1 MKQRLISTFA
11 VFLLLLGAC
20 SKNDDSLPDGKN
32 NNNNYVTGYIFYK
45 QGLQG
50 IRKLNLSNGELTDVM
65 PPWSYA
71 GWDISWNGKTGV
83 KKEEPASYDTRY
95 IIFDVASG
103 TTIREIKYEPDGY
116 RGGLPHLSPDGK
128 LLALTP
134 TVEEGLVFL
143 DMSGNVLRNIG
154 GYGTTH
160 EFEYL
165 DPIAWE
171 PAGTILF
178 KKDGGLWRT
187 TSDFSKATK
196 VRDIPF
202 SDWKGEVS
210 ASPDG
215 KKIAIPAGN
224 HIWLMNSDGSD
235 FHAITESNQKELSPS
250 FSPDS
255 KYLAIAANA
264 RAPEIPGSSP
274 NAFHLCLVPADGK
287 VYKVLPGEDSR
298 VIHPQ
303 EKGNPRSD
311 GLGMTIV
318 GDFVWR

>member
-1 MKQRLISTFA
+1 MKKLFCIGTA
-11 VFLLLLGAC
+11 IGLLLSAC
-20 SKNDDSLPDGKN
+20 SKNNDPEPNEGGKG
-32 NNNNYVTGYIFYK
+32 YGTGYIFNK

-50 IRKLNLSNGELTDVM
+50 IRKLNLSNGELTDVL
-65 PPWSYA
+65 PPWPHA

-95 IIFDVASG
+95 IIFDVANG
-103 TTIREIKYEPDGY
+103 ATIREINYEPDGY
-116 RGGLPHLSPDGK
+116 RGGLPYLSPDGK
-128 LLALTP
+128 LLALSP
-134 TVEEGLVFL
+134 TLDEGLVIL
-143 DMSGNVLRNIG
+143 DMDGRVLKNIS
-154 GYGTTH
+154 GYGVSH
-160 EFEYL
+160 DFEYL

-171 PAGTILF
+171 PSGAILF

-187 TSDFSKATK
+187 SPDFSRATK

-202 SDWKGEVS
+202 SDWKGEAT

-235 FHAITESNQKELSPS
+235 FHAITESSQKEIMPS

-255 KYLAIAANA
+255 KFIAIAANA
-264 RAPEIPGSSP
+264 RSPEIPGSSE
-274 NAFHLCLVPADGK
+274 NAFHLCLIPADGQ
-287 VYKVLPGEDSR
+287 VYKVYPGEDKR
-298 VIHPQ
+298 VIHPV
-303 EKGNPRSD
+303 EKGASNSS